1 MAMIT
6 ITLSKSVLETVLAVL
21 EKKYLSYSSGNNFTA
36 IDCKIAI
43 EEIKQKMV
51 QPELDLG

>member
-6 ITLSKSVLETVLAVL
+6 ITLSKPVLETVLAVL
-21 EKKYLSYSSGNNFTA
+21 EKKYLTYSSGTNFTA

-51 QPELDLG
+51 QPTLDLS

>member
-6 ITLSKSVLETVLAVL
+6 ITLSKPVLEDVLAVI
-21 EKKYLSYSSGNNFTA
+21 EKKYLSYQNQSNHTCIGL
-36 IDCKIAI
+36 KIAI
-43 EEIKQKMV
+43 EEIKQKMK

>member
-1 MAMIT
+1 MIT
-6 ITLSKSVLETVLAVL
+6 ITLSKPVLEDVLAVI
-21 EKKYLSYSSGNNFTA
+21 EKKYLSYQNQSNYTA
-36 IDCKIAI
+36 IGLKVAI

>member
-1 MAMIT
+1 MIT
-6 ITLSKSVLETVLAVL
+6 ITLSKPVLEDVLAVI
-21 EKKYLSYSSGNNFTA
+21 EKKYLSYRNPSNYTA
-36 IDCKIAI
+36 IGLKIAI

>member
-6 ITLSKSVLETVLAVL
+6 ITLSKPVLETVLAVL
-21 EKKYLSYSSGNNFTA
+21 EKKYLTYSSGTNFTA
-36 IDCKIAI
+36 IDCKIAN

-51 QPELDLG
+51 QPKLDLS